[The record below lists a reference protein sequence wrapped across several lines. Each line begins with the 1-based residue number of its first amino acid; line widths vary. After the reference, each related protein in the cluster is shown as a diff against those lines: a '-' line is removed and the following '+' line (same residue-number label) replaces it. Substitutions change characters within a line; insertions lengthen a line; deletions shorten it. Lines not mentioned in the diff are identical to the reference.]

1 MGELEERLDAV
12 LNDPGQMERIMRMA
26 NTLMGSMGGGG
37 TAGGKP
43 SPGGSAKKELVNALS
58 PWLSPER
65 QRRLTRAL
73 RVAAAAKLASSA
85 MRDMGG
91 DGDESL

>member
-12 LNDPGQMERIMRMA
+12 LNDPGQLERVMRMA
-26 NTLMGSMGGGG
+26 NTLMGSMSGG
-37 TAGGKP
+37 AGGAKP
-43 SPGGSAKKELVNALS
+43 SPGGSAKTELLNALS